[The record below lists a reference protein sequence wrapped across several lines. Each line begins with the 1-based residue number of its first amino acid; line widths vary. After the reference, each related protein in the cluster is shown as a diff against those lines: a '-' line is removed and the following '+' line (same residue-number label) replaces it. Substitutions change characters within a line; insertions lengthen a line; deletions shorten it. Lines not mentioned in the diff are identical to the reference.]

1 MAADEVIVVSV
12 EVGGVYSPRPGAWR
26 SLVARCNGVAEVE
39 RSNRSAPTVKVKAGV
54 AQSTDVADGLP
65 GQPAY
70 RTSNDSCGIRM
81 ARGQYVENQGVSLG
95 LHRNR
100 ATEFFSLPA
109 IAASS
114 WAVA

>member
-1 MAADEVIVVSV
+1 
-12 EVGGVYSPRPGAWR
+12 
-26 SLVARCNGVAEVE
+26 
-39 RSNRSAPTVKVKAGV
+39 
-54 AQSTDVADGLP
+54 
-65 GQPAY
+65 
-70 RTSNDSCGIRM
+70 M